1 MPVPESD
8 PGSLAHAFWFFVTVC
23 LSAAVVV
30 AITVVWKGLLKG

>member
-1 MPVPESD
+1 MPESD

-23 LSAAVVV
+23 LSAAAVVV

>member
-1 MPVPESD
+1 MLFV
-8 PGSLAHAFWFFVTVC
+8 FFVTVC